1 MSAAPEPWL
10 PPSPD
15 GDVER
20 AAAAFLAPWATE
32 WFPWPDQVRVR
43 THAGRAGEDLSWSG
57 AAGAGVGL
65 SSAARTK
72 LGLAL
77 ADGRA
82 DTENPADCELLGK
95 IADMAVADLAGRL
108 AGQGGSQSGQAE
120 PSIDGQTMLRIS
132 LGDERWF
139 LLLSIGPRARIALR
153 KAMRARGPIERSRNQ
168 RSSPSEMRSIVWPS
182 IEGSACPDWLPP
194 CPASRPARSAT
205 AMSAILPSSSQ
216 SAGFSVSAR
225 PSASASPSF
234 VRAAEDK
241 PTPAPAAPDQDR
253 SSPARPAWVRTR
265 TWSGHGNHSVAQ
277 GARNAAAARSTSPS
291 GDGGSQGS
299 GAALILVR
307 GSRRA
312 AGSCRSTR

>member
-120 PSIDGQTMLRIS
+120 PSIDGHTMLRIS

-153 KAMRARGPIERSRNQ
+153 KAAAGQARNPVLGSLAEALAPEVVPIGCH
-168 RSSPSEMRSIVWPS
+168 I
-182 IEGSACPDWLPP
+182 GSADL
-194 CPASRPARSAT
+194 
-205 AMSAILPSSSQ
+205 
-216 SAGFSVSAR
+216 SAGDIANLAAGDLIALDRRV
-225 PSASASPSF
+225 
-234 VRAAEDK
+234 AEDL
-241 PTPAPAAPDQDR
+241 PLTVVHQVAPGGK
-253 SSPARPAWVRTR
+253 ARIVDDGAGPVVRIVEGIDFRLT
-265 TWSGHGNHSVAQ
+265 
-277 GARNAAAARSTSPS
+277 
-291 GDGGSQGS
+291 
-299 GAALILVR
+299 
-307 GSRRA
+307 
-312 AGSCRSTR
+312 